1 MTRVTRSIP
10 NDATIGFAITHP
22 VALPSPSVLTMLTI
36 TRPTTSSIMA
46 APIRMVPVRDFCM
59 LAELRMAKVVPK
71 LVEQSAAPAEKAA
84 SGVG

>member
-1 MTRVTRSIP
+1 MGV
-10 NDATIGFAITHP
+10 AILQP

-46 APIRMVPVRDFCM
+46 APMRIVPVLDFCIP
-59 LAELRMAKVVPK
+59 AELKMAKVVPK
-71 LVEQSAAPAEKAA
+71 LVEHNAAPAENAA